1 MDPICCLAGA
11 AGETAEQLLL
21 IVHRLL
27 AIQHFTPALVLM
39 QVHAS
44 PSATFQP
51 YTAADWGP
59 PAGSSSSGLGLHLQQ
74 QGSYGQLVGSQ
85 SASSLS
91 SLQDLWGVAP
101 IVSAPPRRSKS
112 RFQFAQ
118 DPDLHGCPFSGDQPA
133 GSSVAPPLGPQH
145 LLGSGQGQ
153 EGRAPIGFA
162 ASSSLAQGCFPWQQ
176 PSHT

>member
-1 MDPICCLAGA
+1 M
-11 AGETAEQLLL
+11 
-21 IVHRLL
+21 
-27 AIQHFTPALVLM
+27 LM

-44 PSATFQP
+44 PSGSLQP

-118 DPDLHGCPFSGDQPA
+118 EPDLQGSPFSGDQAA
-133 GSSVAPPLGPQH
+133 GGSDAPTLSPQH
-145 LLGSGQGQ
+145 KGSPLLGRGQGQ
-153 EGRAPIGFA
+153 EGRASVGFA
-162 ASSSLAQGCFPWQQ
+162 ASGGLAQGCFPWEQ